1 VLIIA
6 DENIPFAREVFAH
19 VGDVRTMS
27 GREMSRDSVR
37 DAGILLVRSI
47 TKVGRQL
54 LDGSRVRFVATA
66 TIGTDHVDLP
76 YLEEAGIAF
85 ASAPGSNARSV
96 AEWVAA
102 ALLALEARG
111 LVKTVKS
118 GRLADATLGIV
129 GVGNVGS
136 RVDTVARAL
145 GMKTLLNDPPR
156 ERAEGRSGPDTF
168 VSLDEVRER
177 ADIVTFHVPLER
189 GGEDPTFHMIDGEL
203 LAGLGHGAAV
213 INASRGGVHDT
224 DALAEARR
232 SGGLGGLVLDVWE
245 DEPRVSPELVE
256 LADIA
261 TPHIAGYSYDGK
273 VAGTRMIYE
282 AACRFLGIFPEWPDG
297 LPPREDLIVNP
308 GAAAEGFGVREAV
321 KAAYDIEA
329 DDARLREVTG
339 STSEEER
346 ADGFDRLRKTYPRRR
361 EFRNWRVGLPP
372 AAAGVRGTLE
382 ALGFG
387 VDASAHG

>member
-1 VLIIA
+1 VLIVA

-19 VGDVRTMS
+19 VGEVRPMS
-27 GREMSRDSVR
+27 GREMSRESVR
-37 DAGILLVRSI
+37 DAEVLLVRSI
-47 TKVGRQL
+47 TKVGPGL

-66 TIGTDHVDLP
+66 TIGTDHIDLAH
-76 YLEEAGIAF
+76 LEETGIAF

-102 ALLALEARG
+102 TLLTLEARG
-111 LVKTVKS
+111 LVRCGKLS
-118 GRLADATLGIV
+118 EATLGIV

-136 RVDTVARAL
+136 RVDTVAQAL
-145 GMKTLLNDPPR
+145 GMTTLLNDPPR
-156 ERAEGRSGPDTF
+156 ERAEGTGAF

-189 GGEDPTFHMIDGEL
+189 GGEDPTFHMIDAAL
-203 LAGLGHGAAV
+203 VAGLGRGATV

-224 DALAEARR
+224 HALAEARR
-232 SGGLGGLVLDVWE
+232 SGGIGGLVLDVWE
-245 DEPRVSPELVE
+245 CEPRVSPELVE

-282 AACRFLGIFPEWPDG
+282 ASCRFLGIPPEWPDG
-297 LPPREDLIVNP
+297 LPPHEDLVIEP
-308 GAAAEGFGVREAV
+308 GAAPGGFGVRDAV

-346 ADGFDRLRKTYPRRR
+346 GDGFDRLRKTYPRRR
-361 EFRNWRVGLPP
+361 EFRNWRVRLAP
-372 AAAGVRGTLE
+372 AGGGVRRTLE

-387 VDASAHG
+387 IDAPGQG